1 MPAANLPR
9 AARGAFHR
17 PSGPRIGLPPEAWQP
32 RVQLGGYHVYQA
44 HSAHLY
50 RVLGLHVILITQGIL
65 RYGRTEGQEDTAKA
79 GEIVWFGD
87 GVNKIVIG
95 APGPIAFYQVHCFLA
110 GDDQRTAIPALT
122 GCEPLP
128 QRFAV
133 GAAMEPLIAA
143 FDRLI
148 HALLHGTQLWQVE
161 SRIWTMEILRLA
173 TTAAFAGTIPPGPP
187 LDPWRHLLA
196 RMETAAPD
204 CRIADLARESGL
216 RPESFIRNFRR
227 VTGTT
232 PKQYLLQRRL
242 SEARRMLC
250 AGTSVK
256 EAAHRCGFPDPLYFS
271 RMFRRCYGHPP
282 SQAATALAPDAVSP
296 AIGLPLSRHVFAP
309 GYGMGHYTVKPE

>member
-1 MPAANLPR
+1 MPAPR
-9 AARGAFHR
+9 REVFHR
-17 PSGPRIGLPPEAWQP
+17 PSGPRIGLSPDAWQP
-32 RVQLGGYHVYQA
+32 RVQLAGYHIYQA
-44 HSAHLY
+44 HAVHLY
-50 RVLGLHVILITQGIL
+50 RVLGLQFILITQGTL
-65 RYGRTEGQEDTAKA
+65 RFARADGQACTAKA
-79 GEIVWFGD
+79 GELVWFGD
-87 GVNKIVIG
+87 GVNQCVIG

-110 GDDQRTAIPALT
+110 GDDQRTAIPMLN
-122 GCEPLP
+122 GCGSLP
-128 QRFAV
+128 DRFAV

-148 HALLHGTQLWQVE
+148 HALLQSTPLWEVE
-161 SRIWTMEILRLA
+161 SRIWTLEILRLA
-173 TTAAFAGTIPPGPP
+173 TAAAFAGTIPPGPP

-196 RMETAAPD
+196 RMETASPD
-204 CRIADLARESGL
+204 CRIADLARESGVRL
-216 RPESFIRNFRR
+216 ESFIRTFRR
-227 VTGTT
+227 ATGTT

-296 AIGLPLSRHVFAP
+296 AIGLPISRHVFAP
-309 GYGMGHYTVKPE
+309 GYGMAQYTVKAGD